1 MRWREGDGLGFVP
14 DGLLGDDPEGVK
26 AGLRAAYARIA
37 DELEFEALLLAH
49 GGPMASG
56 GRRGAGGVRYSA
68 LTASSTGTSPPS
80 SSYVP
85 RTVFSASSIASRT
98 AATSSRGTSP

>member
-1 MRWREGDGLGFVP
+1 MP
-14 DGLLGDDPEGVK
+14 DDLLGDDPKGVK

-37 DELEFEALLLAH
+37 DELEFPRRPD
-49 GGPMASG
+49 GDRGPA
-56 GRRGAGGVRYSA
+56 GAGAVRYSA

-85 RTVFSASSIASRT
+85 RTVFSAPSIASRT
-98 AATSSRGTSP
+98 AATSSRVTSP